1 MKNSPKRWKSRKY
14 FVSGF
19 TYLQNE
25 EGMDNI
31 WKIHVGVVFIGV
43 PLKVIAK
50 YKNTEISL

>member
-1 MKNSPKRWKSRKY
+1 MSS
-14 FVSGF
+14 F

-25 EGMDNI
+25 EGMDNV

-43 PLKVIAK
+43 SLKVIAK

>member
-1 MKNSPKRWKSRKY
+1 MRNSPKRWKSLKY

-25 EGMDNI
+25 EGMDNV